1 MFEIWGEQYSEL
13 TNSLVYDIIVHQ
25 SRNIVNSFSGKKEE
39 KSIDHEPTFAEQ
51 VDMVLAGNANRYNDL
66 KVCDTPDFYYRL
78 AVNSYL
84 SYSPPL
90 KMNMMFV
97 NLRKSRR

>member
-1 MFEIWGEQYSEL
+1 MYCNKNKTQEMFERWGEQYSEL

-84 SYSPPL
+84 SYSPP
-90 KMNMMFV
+90 
-97 NLRKSRR
+97 